1 MATIMRLQLSLS
13 GRCLQCLVQG
23 KKPAARRVFYW
34 VNRIGMRT
42 IVYID
47 GYNLY
52 YSILRQSRYKWLDM
66 VKLFSAHILHAQDPK
81 ETLHNSSFCVLTV
94 SQG

>member
-1 MATIMRLQLSLS
+1 
-13 GRCLQCLVQG
+13 
-23 KKPAARRVFYW
+23 
-34 VNRIGMRT
+34 MRT

-66 VKLFSAHILHAQDPK
+66 VKLFSDHILHAQDPNLNLIGLK
-81 ETLHNSSFCVLTV
+81 FFTSPVVTTHPLKMPKRR
-94 SQG
+94 